1 MYRVHINSSMIFT
14 DYYGLQWYG
23 NYIYNLICCQNTC
36 SCIVAS
42 FPGLPRLQFFDRLQY
57 AKTEEEGLVN
67 LTYMTSQILD
77 MKAYC
82 KQSKTGAGEGLGTR
96 LAACSTSYL
105 AVQQ

>member
-1 MYRVHINSSMIFT
+1 MGYSGMVTIYLQSDMLPKHMQLHSS
-14 DYYGLQWYG
+14 LV
-23 NYIYNLICCQNTC
+23 
-36 SCIVAS
+36 SRPSPAS
-42 FPGLPRLQFFDRLQY
+42 VFDRLQY
-57 AKTEEEGLVN
+57 AKTEEEGPVN

-105 AVQQ
+105 AVHQ